1 MRGGGDD
8 YNDCDNDDDD
18 DDGNSDDYAHAV
30 NVCLRFSDATARWS
44 VEPTTLKHPLNRSGF
59 INDDDDGDD
68 GEDGD
73 CNHSDYYDY
82 DVVVFMVVM
91 CRRLWFK
98 I

>member
-18 DDGNSDDYAHAV
+18 DGDNSDDYAHAV

-59 INDDDDGDD
+59 INADGDNGVDGDD
-68 GEDGD
+68 
-73 CNHSDYYDY
+73 NHSDYDDY
-82 DVVVFMVVM
+82 DVVVSRRFM
-91 CRRLWFK
+91 CRSLWFK
-98 I
+98 V

>member
-68 GEDGD
+68 GDDGD
-73 CNHSDYYDY
+73 DNHSDYDDY
-82 DVVVFMVVM
+82 DVVVSRRFM
-91 CRRLWFK
+91 CRSLWFK
-98 I
+98 V